1 MIEESKYCVGILKK
15 QFDKELAMTKK
26 DNEDFDYV
34 RICDHVYVEGD
45 AKLRDQCH
53 ITGKYRGSAH
63 RNCNINVK
71 LNHKILIVFCNL
83 KNYDSNFI
91 MQELGKF
98 GFLNT
103 CLTKW
108 IKIQEL

>member
-1 MIEESKYCVGILKK
+1 MIEERKYCVGILKK

-45 AKLRDQCH
+45 VKLRDQCH